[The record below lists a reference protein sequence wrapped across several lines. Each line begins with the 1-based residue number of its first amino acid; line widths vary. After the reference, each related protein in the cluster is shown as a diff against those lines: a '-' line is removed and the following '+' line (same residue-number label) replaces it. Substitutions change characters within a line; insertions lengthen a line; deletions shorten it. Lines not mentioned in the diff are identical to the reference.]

1 MFQKLHNK
9 LTYSIFF
16 FILFILLLSFI
27 STFLYSYS
35 VLYNDFSLKTAG
47 LSSRYAKTAALKL
60 KEAENIV
67 SSFVNYKKILEML
80 QDNSQQYEIN
90 NTLNSIRN
98 RSVDIL
104 GACILT
110 PDDTVYYSANSYGKD
125 FLKNT
130 LADQYDIYL
139 TAAIDNTAWFIYPS
153 RQEDMHLLCA
163 YPLKEDENILG
174 YLFTDISPAM
184 VDIFDFSDNLFMQ
197 HASLILV
204 CGQQQLCLYGDNIP
218 HLTPSSSQTQII
230 GNKVLTNLPVEN
242 TNAQI
247 ILQAPLNHF
256 YKQNASILTIMA
268 GLLILFAV
276 ICYWSLNKI
285 INQFIANLTALN
297 NEMTGYIL
305 EKKGKNT

>member
-139 TAAIDNTAWFIYPS
+139 TAA
-153 RQEDMHLLCA
+153 
-163 YPLKEDENILG
+163 
-174 YLFTDISPAM
+174 
-184 VDIFDFSDNLFMQ
+184 
-197 HASLILV
+197 
-204 CGQQQLCLYGDNIP
+204 
-218 HLTPSSSQTQII
+218 
-230 GNKVLTNLPVEN
+230 
-242 TNAQI
+242 
-247 ILQAPLNHF
+247 
-256 YKQNASILTIMA
+256 
-268 GLLILFAV
+268 
-276 ICYWSLNKI
+276 
-285 INQFIANLTALN
+285 
-297 NEMTGYIL
+297 
-305 EKKGKNT
+305 